1 MAQILTQR
9 LLLRPARPDD
19 AGPLHAIFRNPET
32 MRYWS
37 RPPHRDL
44 AETEQWL
51 LSMLAIAPHEGE
63 DFIVEHSGTI
73 IGKAGL
79 YRFPEI
85 GFIFAPEFWGQG
97 LAREALTPIIA
108 RAFAIHRLA
117 RIIADVDPRNAAS
130 LALLGRLGFCE
141 TGFRERSWLI
151 GGECCDS
158 VDLALT
164 PDSIP
169 SPKGNDN
176 SPSINPPWN
185 ME

>member
-19 AGPLHAIFRNPET
+19 ASPLHTIFRNPET

-37 RPPHRDL
+37 RPPHADL
-44 AETEQWL
+44 AETEEWL
-51 LSMLAIAPHEGE
+51 LATLAIAHHEGE
-63 DFIVEHSGTI
+63 DFIVELDGTI

-97 LAREALTPIIA
+97 FAREALTAVIA
-108 RAFAIHRLA
+108 RAFTVHGLA

-130 LALLGRLGFCE
+130 LALLGWLGFRQ
-141 TGFRERSWLI
+141 TGRRERSWLI
-151 GGECCDS
+151 GGEWCDS
-158 VDLALT
+158 IDLELPAKSAAGL
-164 PDSIP
+164 
-169 SPKGNDN
+169 PKSG
-176 SPSINPPWN
+176 
-185 ME
+185 